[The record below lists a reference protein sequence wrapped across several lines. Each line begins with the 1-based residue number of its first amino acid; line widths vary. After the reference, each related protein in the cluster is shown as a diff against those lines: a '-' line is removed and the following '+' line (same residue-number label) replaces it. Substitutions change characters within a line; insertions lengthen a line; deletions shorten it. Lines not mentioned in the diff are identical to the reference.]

1 MLRYILLRLFGLV
14 LVLLVVSFV
23 TFGMLYNVPGGP
35 FDQSEQPLSA
45 AALANVRAKY
55 NLDKPFYVV
64 WASYISHAV
73 RGDFGTSYKAEN
85 KSILEIFQQQWGT
98 SLQLGM
104 MALAWS
110 VPLGVTLGVVAA
122 LRPNSATDYLVRFVA
137 ILGTTVPNFAIAVF
151 MTFLLSV
158 VWKLLPTGGWLPMK
172 DPRTLVMPVFIFGIL
187 PFGVLVRYARNGILE
202 VFTQDYMRTARAKG
216 VPYVRVLFK
225 HGLRNVLIPLIT
237 VMAPIIPNALTGSAI
252 LEKIFRING
261 IGRYFIDSIGQ
272 RDYPMVMALVLIVTV
287 LWGISYLAGDV
298 LYTVADPR
306 VRLRR

>member
-1 MLRYILLRLFGLV
+1 MLRYILLRLFGLL
-14 LVLLVVSFV
+14 LVLLVVSFI

-35 FDQSEQPLSA
+35 FDQWEQPLSA
-45 AALANVRAKY
+45 AALANVKAKY

-64 WASYISHAV
+64 WASYVAHAA
-73 RGDFGTSYKAEN
+73 RGDFGTSYSAEN
-85 KSILEIFQQQWGT
+85 KPILEIFQQQWGT

-216 VPYVRVLFK
+216 VPFVRVLFK

-237 VMAPIIPNALTGSAI
+237 VLAPIIPNALTGSAI

-306 VRLRR
+306 IRLRR

>member
-1 MLRYILLRLFGLV
+1 MPH
-14 LVLLVVSFV
+14 S
-23 TFGMLYNVPGGP
+23 
-35 FDQSEQPLSA
+35 
-45 AALANVRAKY
+45 
-55 NLDKPFYVV
+55 
-64 WASYISHAV
+64 
-73 RGDFGTSYKAEN
+73 
-85 KSILEIFQQQWGT
+85 
-98 SLQLGM
+98 
-104 MALAWS
+104 
-110 VPLGVTLGVVAA
+110 
-122 LRPNSATDYLVRFVA
+122 
-137 ILGTTVPNFAIAVF
+137 TVPNFAIAVF

-216 VPYVRVLFK
+216 VPFARVLFK

-237 VMAPIIPNALTGSAI
+237 VLAPIVPNALTGSAI